1 MASFTFGSPLF
12 IATTPF
18 GRSSAAS
25 SPAPVDGTLSPAK
38 TAFDSAPNFNTPMSL
53 PIARG
58 VFTHCRSISH
68 PSSSDIGSE
77 PFEYILNYDGLPA
90 RSPAHKAG
98 PLNTPLPSSFLSTVG
113 LKCQEAEPYEPVS
126 PRGPSPFGAIGQGRP
141 RSTSPRPLTTEA
153 VDSYFP
159 PYESYESRST
169 FRFNPFRDWDAV
181 TTPPLSPAT
190 STCSVDSIE
199 LPPLPEVLV
208 LLTKL
213 PEEPK
218 SLPFV
223 APIPTSYNEE
233 SAPISMWAKVA
244 RAKVQEA
251 HVSQG
256 EHAAGAPEIV
266 GEHLER
272 DY

>member
-1 MASFTFGSPLF
+1 MSSTLGSPLF

-18 GRSSAAS
+18 SEPLAAS
-25 SPAPVDGTLSPAK
+25 SPAPVDNTPSPAK
-38 TAFDSAPNFNTPMSL
+38 TAFDTVPNLNTPMSL

-58 VFTHCRSISH
+58 VFTHCRPISH

-77 PFEYILNYDGLPA
+77 PFEYILNYDGLPV
-90 RSPAHKAG
+90 RSPAHEVG
-98 PLNTPLPSSFLSTVG
+98 PLSIPLPSSFLSTVG

-169 FRFNPFRDWDAV
+169 FRFDPFRDWDAP

-208 LLTKL
+208 FLTKL

-223 APIPTSYNEE
+223 APIPTSCSEE
-233 SAPISMWAKVA
+233 SAPISMWARVA
-244 RAKVQEA
+244 RAKAQEA

-256 EHAAGAPEIV
+256 ENAAGALEII
-266 GEHLER
+266 GEHLGR
-272 DY
+272 SY